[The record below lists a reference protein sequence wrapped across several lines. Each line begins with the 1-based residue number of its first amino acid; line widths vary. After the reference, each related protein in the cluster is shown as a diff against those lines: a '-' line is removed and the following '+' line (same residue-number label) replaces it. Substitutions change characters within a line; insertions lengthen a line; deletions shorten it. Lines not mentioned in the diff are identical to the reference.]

1 MGEANERRQ
10 RIFLMAVPAALLGCG
25 LGGSDDMRLLSK
37 NAVHV
42 LLDQM
47 IAHVILR
54 EFLESEQY

>member
-1 MGEANERRQ
+1 
-10 RIFLMAVPAALLGCG
+10 
-25 LGGSDDMRLLSK
+25 MRLLSK

-42 LLDQM
+42 LRDQM